1 MRTQLI
7 LLLASSFLFMA
18 ESGTAQF
25 KRGPIGIGVQAG
37 VQHYQGDLQRSGYTP
52 SVSFLARVMPFP
64 FLGLQINSGYSALRD
79 EIPFNQFYTDIF
91 DAKLSVILLFFPEMR
106 VSPYIY
112 SGAGGL
118 RYRAFGPDRTS
129 PLKSQDGQEFQGWEE
144 VALFGAGVEILLTP
158 RWSVQFS
165 GNYNYA
171 FSDGLDGRVA
181 RNDADGFL
189 NANLSFM
196 YHFKSDADRDGDG
209 IYDSEDSDPYNPED
223 FDGFADHDG
232 APDPDNDG
240 DGIPDLRDAAPNEAE
255 DMDGFE
261 DHDGIPDLD
270 NDGDGIPDSKDAA
283 PDHAEDFDDFEDSDG
298 MPDPDNDGDGIPD
311 VRDAAPNVA
320 EDKDGFQDQDG
331 IPDPDNDGD
340 GIPDVEDAAPN
351 HPETVNG
358 YQDDDGAPDTV
369 PWLRIGERR
378 VMEGVSFH
386 SGSDRLSSTS
396 YQILEKIARIL
407 KQEQDISLEIR
418 GYTDNR
424 GHAESNLRLSL
435 RRANS
440 VRAFLISKGVEPARL
455 ICTGYG
461 EANPIAPNET
471 AEGRRA
477 NRRIELVRIK

>member
-1 MRTQLI
+1 MRIQKI
-7 LLLASSFLFMA
+7 LLLASLCLFLAGSA
-18 ESGTAQF
+18 EAQF
-25 KRGPIGIGVQAG
+25 KRGPFGIGIQTGI
-37 VQHYQGDLQRSGYTP
+37 QHYQGDFQRSGYTP

-64 FLGLQINSGYSALRD
+64 FLGLQINTGYSALRD
-79 EIPFNQFYTDIF
+79 EIPFNQFYTDIV
-91 DAKLSVILLFFPEMR
+91 DAKLSVVLLFFPEMR

-118 RYRAFGPDRTS
+118 RYRAFAEDRTS
-129 PLKSQDGQEFQGWEE
+129 PLTGEDGEVFQGWEE

-158 RWSVQFS
+158 KWSVQFS

-181 RNDADGFL
+181 RNDTDGFL

-209 IYDSEDSDPYNPED
+209 IYDSVDLDPEQAED

-232 APDPDNDG
+232 APDLDNDGDGIPDVRDGAPNEKEDVDGFQDHDGIPDPDNDG
-240 DGIPDLRDAAPNEAE
+240 DGIPDTR
-255 DMDGFE
+255 
-261 DHDGIPDLD
+261 
-270 NDGDGIPDSKDAA
+270 DAA
-283 PDHAEDFDDFEDSDG
+283 PDHAEDFDDFEDADG

-311 VRDAAPNVA
+311 VRDAAPNEA
-320 EDKDGFQDQDG
+320 EDRDGFQDQDG

-340 GIPDVEDAAPN
+340 GIPDVRDAAPN
-351 HPETVNG
+351 QPETVNG
-358 YQDDDGAPDTV
+358 YKDEDGAPDTL

-378 VMEGVSFH
+378 VLEGVSFH
-386 SGSDRLSSTS
+386 SGSDRLNSTS
-396 YQILEKIARIL
+396 YQILEKIAGIL
-407 KQEQDISLEIR
+407 KNEPELQLEVR

-424 GHAESNLRLSL
+424 GRPETNLRLSL

-440 VRAFLISKGVEPARL
+440 VRAFLISKGIEPERL